1 MQFEHQQEI
10 LESGLRLVT
19 VPMSVPSVTVL
30 AMVGVGSRYESQRVN
45 GISHFLEHMV
55 FKGTAKYPTALSLS
69 SVVDGVGAEFNA
81 FTGKEYTGFY
91 VKAGS
96 AHLPLA
102 IEVIGE
108 MLFRP
113 RLEAVEMER
122 EKGVIIEEIN
132 MYEDQPIRDI
142 GNVFDS
148 LLYSSSSLGWEV
160 IGTKDTIRGMRKED
174 FEEHMQRW
182 YEPQNMVL
190 GLAGDGQ
197 KMADVRS
204 QMLDLIQKY
213 FKKSTNQLI
222 SKSTNQLIKQK
233 FSQDRLAV
241 KVKYKKTEQAHF
253 ILGVRGLPRG
263 HKDRYALG
271 VLSTILGGNMSSRLF
286 IEVRERRGLA
296 YYVRSGVE
304 VYQEAGSL
312 GIQAGV
318 ELAKI
323 EEAVKVMVA
332 ELAKVKQKGKGV
344 IKESE
349 VTKAKEYLK
358 GKLLLDW
365 EDSREVA
372 GEYVEDWLAEG
383 RVRTAEEIIGGVEA
397 VTLAEVRRLAGE
409 VLVGKHL
416 NLAVIGPY
424 SEPDKFEKLL
434 QL

>member
-1 MQFEHQQEI
+1 MQFEHQQEV

-30 AMVGVGSRYESQRVN
+30 AMVGAGSRYEGQRVN

-69 SVVDGVGAEFNA
+69 SAVDGVGAEFNA

-96 AHLPLA
+96 AHLALA

-113 RLEAVEMER
+113 RLEAAEIER

-148 LLYSSSSLGWEV
+148 LLYSSSSLGWDV
-160 IGTKDTIRGMRKED
+160 IGTKATIREMRKED
-174 FEEHMQRW
+174 FEEHMERW
-182 YEPQNMVL
+182 YRPQNMVL
-190 GLAGDGQ
+190 GIAGDGQ
-197 KMADVRS
+197 KISDVRF
-204 QMLDLIQKY
+204 QMLDLVQKY
-213 FKKSTNQLI
+213 FKTAN
-222 SKSTNQLIKQK
+222 SKRQMANRKDWEKFRQDKPQVKIKPKQ
-233 FSQDRLAV
+233 
-241 KVKYKKTEQAHF
+241 TEQAHF

-263 HKDRYALG
+263 HQNRYVMA

-304 VYQEAGSL
+304 AYQDTGSF

-318 ELAKI
+318 ELSKI
-323 EEAVKVMVA
+323 DEAVAVIVE
-332 ELAKVKQKGKGV
+332 ELGKVKNKGRKGIKASEV
-344 IKESE
+344 IKS
-349 VTKAKEYLK
+349 KEYLK

-383 RVRTAEEIIGGVEA
+383 KVRTPAEIIRGIEA
-397 VTLAEVRRLAGE
+397 VTLPEVERLAKE
-409 VLVGKHL
+409 LLVQPHL
-416 NLAVIGPY
+416 NLAAIGPY

>member
-142 GNVFDS
+142 GNVFDA
-148 LLYSSSSLGWEV
+148 LLYSPTSLGWDV
-160 IGTKDTIRGMRKED
+160 IGTKENIRGMKRED
-174 FEEHMQRW
+174 FLGHLNKW
-182 YEPQNMVL
+182 YGPQNMVL
-190 GLAGDGQ
+190 GIAGDGQ
-197 KMADVRS
+197 KIADVRS
-204 QMLDLIQKY
+204 QMTDLIQTY
-213 FKKSTNQLI
+213 FTGNKSSI
-222 SKSTNQLIKQK
+222 GGKSRKWES
-233 FSQDRLAV
+233 FSQERPQV
-241 KVKYKKTEQAHF
+241 KVKHKKTEQAHF
-253 ILGVRGLPRG
+253 V
-263 HKDRYALG
+263 
-271 VLSTILGGNMSSRLF
+271 
-286 IEVRERRGLA
+286 
-296 YYVRSGVE
+296 
-304 VYQEAGSL
+304 
-312 GIQAGV
+312 
-318 ELAKI
+318 
-323 EEAVKVMVA
+323 
-332 ELAKVKQKGKGV
+332 
-344 IKESE
+344 
-349 VTKAKEYLK
+349 
-358 GKLLLDW
+358 
-365 EDSREVA
+365 
-372 GEYVEDWLAEG
+372 
-383 RVRTAEEIIGGVEA
+383 
-397 VTLAEVRRLAGE
+397 
-409 VLVGKHL
+409 
-416 NLAVIGPY
+416 
-424 SEPDKFEKLL
+424 
-434 QL
+434 

>member
-81 FTGKEYTGFY
+81 CTGKEYTGFY
-91 VKAGS
+91 VKAWS
-96 AHLPLA
+96 AHLALA

-148 LLYSSSSLGWEV
+148 LLYSSSSWGGEV
-160 IGTKDTIRGMRKED
+160 MGTKDTIRGMRKED

-204 QMLDLIQKY
+204 QMLD
-213 FKKSTNQLI
+213 
-222 SKSTNQLIKQK
+222 
-233 FSQDRLAV
+233 
-241 KVKYKKTEQAHF
+241 
-253 ILGVRGLPRG
+253 
-263 HKDRYALG
+263 
-271 VLSTILGGNMSSRLF
+271 
-286 IEVRERRGLA
+286 
-296 YYVRSGVE
+296 
-304 VYQEAGSL
+304 
-312 GIQAGV
+312 
-318 ELAKI
+318 
-323 EEAVKVMVA
+323 
-332 ELAKVKQKGKGV
+332 
-344 IKESE
+344 
-349 VTKAKEYLK
+349 
-358 GKLLLDW
+358 
-365 EDSREVA
+365 
-372 GEYVEDWLAEG
+372 
-383 RVRTAEEIIGGVEA
+383 
-397 VTLAEVRRLAGE
+397 
-409 VLVGKHL
+409 
-416 NLAVIGPY
+416 
-424 SEPDKFEKLL
+424 
-434 QL
+434 